1 MKQPVSDCL
10 SATVVDERVEV
21 SLAELCRAC
30 AVDVERIMELV
41 EIGMLQPRGTREVE
55 WRFSGV
61 AIYRA
66 RTALRLRQDLQVN
79 LAGAAL
85 AVELLEEIRS
95 LRRRLK
101 QLG

>member
-1 MKQPVSDCL
+1 MNQSVTDSL
-10 SATVVDERVEV
+10 LASIVDEHMEV
-21 SLAELCRAC
+21 SLADLCRAC
-30 AVDVERIMELV
+30 SVDAERIIELV
-41 EIGMLQPRGTREVE
+41 EIGLLEPRGGGMVD

-85 AVELLEEIRS
+85 AVELLEEIHA
-95 LRRRLK
+95 LRRRL
-101 QLG
+101 QSLR